1 MPHALIVDDDPLACE
16 MLAGVVRAAGFS
28 TAQAASLREAREQLA
43 RQMPDVLLIDLQLP
57 DGSGMSLAADLGRDE
72 GISVVLVT
80 GQATVETAVQALRNG
95 ASDYLVKPIDIARLE
110 ALLARVPRSNTLR
123 AEIGSL
129 RFELIKLGRF
139 GRLLGKSPP
148 MLELYEQIARVA
160 PTEATVL
167 LQGASG
173 TGKELVAQTL
183 HELSRRRGA
192 RFIAIDCGAIAPQ
205 SIESEFFG
213 HAAGVSPAAGEPQ
226 RGFFEQA
233 EGGTI
238 FLDEITEM
246 PPLLQVKLLRV
257 IETRRYKR
265 LGAEQESS
273 ADVRIIAASNTGIE
287 AVLAKGRLRAD
298 LYHRLNVFPIRLP
311 LLSARDGDVELL
323 ATHFLD
329 ELNQA
334 HRGNKRYS
342 QGALSHLLAQ
352 AWPGNVRELRN
363 CLLRAYIM
371 ADDEIQPRHL
381 MSHGQPGDAAG
392 ARADAIEIRVGS
404 TLADADRQLVL
415 ATLERCGGN
424 KRLAAETL
432 GISLKTL
439 YNRLDEYRLDEHAR
453 AATLQQT
460 GGLPTYD

>member
-1 MPHALIVDDDPLACE
+1 
-16 MLAGVVRAAGFS
+16 
-28 TAQAASLREAREQLA
+28 
-43 RQMPDVLLIDLQLP
+43 
-57 DGSGMSLAADLGRDE
+57 MSLAADLGRDE

-392 ARADAIEIRVGS
+392 ARADRDRNPCWQHARRRRPPVGAGDTG
-404 TLADADRQLVL
+404 TLRRQQAARCRNAGHQPEDLVQPTRRIPARRTRAGRDAAANRGPAHLRL
-415 ATLERCGGN
+415 KRA
-424 KRLAAETL
+424 RLAPICPAL
-432 GISLKTL
+432 CK
-439 YNRLDEYRLDEHAR
+439 
-453 AATLQQT
+453 AAALSV
-460 GGLPTYD
+460 